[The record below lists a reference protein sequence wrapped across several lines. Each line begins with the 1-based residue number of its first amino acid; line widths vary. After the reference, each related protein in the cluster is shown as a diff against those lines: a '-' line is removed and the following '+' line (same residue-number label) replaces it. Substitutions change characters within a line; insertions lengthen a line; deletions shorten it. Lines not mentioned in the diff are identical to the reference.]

1 MMLCGDAACQ
11 VIPLTGAGIHT
22 GLVAGKIAGEEA
34 ASSALTGNASAENL
48 QRYRERLDKLWG
60 QRISN
65 SVRALD
71 SFERFSDNE
80 LNIITGLLEGQDL
93 VEMANGFSPTM
104 AVGLMVRHQLLA
116 MTIGYELLNGFKA

>member
-1 MMLCGDAACQ
+1 VRKCFWTSSSRNTRLLLDLLRYSGPLPPCPVGGEVESYVADNLMLCGDAASQ

-34 ASSALTGNASAENL
+34 AISALKGNVSAANL
-48 QRYRERLDKLWG
+48 QRYRDRFDKLWG

-65 SVRALD
+65 SLKALD

-80 LNIITGLLEGQDL
+80 LNT
-93 VEMANGFSPTM
+93 
-104 AVGLMVRHQLLA
+104 
-116 MTIGYELLNGFKA
+116 

>member
-1 MMLCGDAACQ
+1 MMLCGDAASQ

-34 ASSALTGNASAENL
+34 AISALKGNVSAANL
-48 QRYRERLDKLWG
+48 QHYRERFDKLWG

-65 SVRALD
+65 SLKALD

-93 VEMANGFSPTM
+93 VEMANGFSPTK
-104 AVGLMVRHQLLA
+104 AVGLMARHPLLA
-116 MTIGYELLNGFKA
+116 MKVAYQLLTG